1 MAAPETVMTASEA
14 AMTPAGGQRLKIAVL
29 NRVFSARGGGAE
41 SYSIRLV
48 EQLAACHEIHVFA
61 QQIEHQWPGV
71 SYHRVSSPLRK
82 PRWINQLWYAAATW
96 LATRSGFD
104 VVHSHEN
111 TWHGRVQT
119 IHVKPVRHNLL
130 GGRSG
135 WRRRLR
141 WLKIATS
148 PRLLTYLALE
158 ALRFR
163 QRPGQQVVLTS
174 SSLQAD
180 ALAAY
185 PDSRA
190 AMVVVTPGVNL
201 PQQGWDRAAARRQL
215 GLPPTVR
222 LLLFVANDYARK
234 GLTTLL
240 AALVTLPVDVQL
252 AVVGDTGQAQRFRD
266 LAAALGVTGRVH
278 FLGSLDGVAEAYRA
292 ADALVHPTL
301 DDTFAMAVLEALAHG
316 LPVVVSGPA
325 QCGISTLLK
334 DGKDAL
340 LLTDP
345 QDSKELVATLKRLL
359 SDVELQQRLAANG
372 RAFAEAHTWEQAA
385 AAYERLYLASLQ
397 RAG

>member
-1 MAAPETVMTASEA
+1 
-14 AMTPAGGQRLKIAVL
+14 MTPAGGQRLKIAVL

-48 EQLAACHEIHVFA
+48 EQLAARHDIHVFA
-61 QQIEHQWPGV
+61 QQIEHAWPGV
-71 SYHRVSSPLRK
+71 SYHRVSSPLPK

-111 TWHGRVQT
+111 TWQGRVQT

-130 GGRSG
+130 GGQRG

-163 QRPGQQVVLTS
+163 VRPGQQVVLTS

-185 PDSRA
+185 PHA
-190 AMVVVTPGVNL
+190 VGAMAIVTPGVAL
-201 PQQGWDRAAARRQL
+201 PEPGWDRAAGRREL
-215 GLPPTVR
+215 GLPANGR
-222 LLLFVANDYARK
+222 MLLFVANDYARK

-240 AALVTLPVDVQL
+240 AALVTLPRDVQL
-252 AVVGDTGQAQRFRD
+252 AVVGNTGQAQRFRD
-266 LAAALGVTGRVH
+266 LAAAAGVDKRVH
-278 FLGSLDGVAEAYRA
+278 FLGALDGVARAYRA
-292 ADALVHPTL
+292 ADVLVHPTL
-301 DDTFAMAVLEALAHG
+301 DDTFAMVVLEGLAHG

-325 QCGISTLLK
+325 QCGISTLLR

-345 QDSKELVATLKRLL
+345 QDSQELLATLQRLL
-359 SDVELQQRLAANG
+359 ADKALQQRLSANG
-372 RAFAEAHTWEQAA
+372 RAFAQAHTWEHAA
-385 AAYERLYLASLQ
+385 QEYERLYRASLASS
-397 RAG
+397 RTGT

>member
-1 MAAPETVMTASEA
+1 MSAPQAGMSAPEA
-14 AMTPAGGQRLKIAVL
+14 AMTPAGGKRLKIAVL

-48 EQLAACHEIHVFA
+48 EQLAARHEIHVFA
-61 QQIEHQWPGV
+61 QQIEHAWPGV
-71 SYHRVSSPLRK
+71 SYHRVSSPLTK

-119 IHVKPVRHNLL
+119 IHVKTVRHNLL
-130 GGRSG
+130 GGLRG

-148 PRLLTYLALE
+148 PRLATYLALE
-158 ALRFR
+158 AMRFR
-163 QRPGQQVVLTS
+163 VRPGQQVVLTS
-174 SSLQAD
+174 LSLQAD

-185 PDSRA
+185 PRSRES
-190 AMVVVTPGVNL
+190 MTVVTPGVAL
-201 PQQGWDRAAARRQL
+201 TEPGWDRAVERRDL
-215 GLPPTVR
+215 GLPANGR
-222 LLLFVANDYARK
+222 MLLFVANDYARK

-240 AALVTLPVDVQL
+240 AALVTLPRDVQL
-252 AVVGDTGQAQRFRD
+252 AVVGNPGQVQRFRD
-266 LAAALGVTGRVH
+266 LAAAAGVDKRVH
-278 FLGSLDGVAEAYRA
+278 FLGALDGVSRAYRA
-292 ADALVHPTL
+292 ADVLVHPTL
-301 DDTFAMAVLEALAHG
+301 DDTFAMVVLEGLAHG

-325 QCGISTLLK
+325 QCGISTLLR

-345 QDSKELVATLKRLL
+345 QDSQELLDTLQRLL
-359 SDVELQQRLAANG
+359 ADQALQQRLSANG
-372 RAFAEAHTWEQAA
+372 RAFALAHTWEHAA
-385 AAYERLYLASLQ
+385 QEYERLYRASLS
-397 RAG
+397 